1 MCVWSADCVPHV
13 SVGGLCL
20 DRLYKGRITEFQSH
34 SAERRDFSRS
44 DLDIMETVRELV
56 PFIREMFSQ
65 KPSRGLL
72 KVYLVGSVLAVLGSI
87 LWLLDLI
94 FQTFTSDDLE
104 LSSLMTRQD
113 KLKLSGVTLRSSAN
127 RIHAS

>member
-1 MCVWSADCVPHV
+1 MFLGYDECAETSA
-13 SVGGLCL
+13 GEQTLIL
-20 DRLYKGRITEFQSH
+20 I
-34 SAERRDFSRS
+34 SRCFIS

-72 KVYLVGSVLAVLGSI
+72 KVYLVGSVLAVLGSV

-113 KLKLSGVTLRSSAN
+113 KLKLSEVTLRSSAN

>member
-1 MCVWSADCVPHV
+1 
-13 SVGGLCL
+13 
-20 DRLYKGRITEFQSH
+20 
-34 SAERRDFSRS
+34 
-44 DLDIMETVRELV
+44 METVRELV

-65 KPSRGLL
+65 KPSRGML
-72 KVYLVGSVLAVLGSI
+72 KVYLVGSVLAVLGSV

-94 FQTFTSDDLE
+94 FHTFTSDDLE

-113 KLKLSGVTLRSSAN
+113 KLKLSEVTLRSSAN